1 MSEQEKSK
9 SKRVRWL
16 RVGFVVL
23 VLVVGL
29 GPLLM
34 LLAYTRD
41 INLIQFLQRRPEQK
55 VETAPEQLPQKMYTV
70 QYMYRFCDH
79 SSVYDLDST
88 PADMEI
94 PPADLV
100 EVAAALH
107 ESDAGVEN
115 IVPYF
120 KDSGWYVADAGAGP
134 EGPCFIFTH
143 LEDLCPDCRGHYYLG
158 IFHDGTA
165 DMIAVFEGRP
175 PCGKVIKVTPHAVRD
190 DDREG
195 LEAGEP
201 LDSLDDLE
209 SALEAYTS

>member
-29 GPLLM
+29 GPLVM

-41 INLIQFLQRRPEQK
+41 INLIQFLHRRPEQK
-55 VETAPEQLPQKMYTV
+55 VETAPEQLTQKMYTV
-70 QYMYRFCDH
+70 QYLYRFCDH
-79 SSVYDLDST
+79 SSVYDLDSA

-120 KDSGWYVADAGAGP
+120 KDSGWYVADTGAGP
-134 EGPCFIFTH
+134 EEPCFTFTH
-143 LEDLCPDCRGHYYLG
+143 LGDLCPECRGHYYIG

-175 PCGKVIKVTPHAVRD
+175 PHGRLIKVTSHAVRD
-190 DDREG
+190 DDRAG

-201 LDSLDDLE
+201 LDSLADLE